1 MITDTLRVSKERF
14 ERATGWALR
23 PEGACL
29 GEICIPLRN
38 RPADSG
44 SDSGGE
50 IIDLASLA
58 EDMGLPL
65 IDDEP
70 SGLRALGPH
79 SVGGRTLAT
88 ATAPSLELP
97 DVDGSMF
104 ELASLRG
111 QKVLLIAWASY

>member
-1 MITDTLRVSKERF
+1 MITDTLHVSKERF
-14 ERATGWALR
+14 EQETGWALR

-29 GEICIPLRN
+29 GDICVPLRS
-38 RPADSG
+38 RSADAG
-44 SDSGGE
+44 SDT
-50 IIDLASLA
+50 IDLASLA

-65 IDDEP
+65 LNDERT
-70 SGLRALGPH
+70 GLWALGPH

-97 DVDGSMF
+97 DVDGSTF

-111 QKVLLIAWASY
+111 QKVLLIAWAPY